1 MMFGSGM
8 KEDTS
13 SESIP
18 ILDISFSVFQ
28 QMLQY
33 IYTGECNLH
42 SENIIELYM
51 SSNQYRLSDL
61 KQLCESYIQ
70 DNLEITN
77 VTEILAIAQ
86 IYNSVNT
93 CFVQI

>member
-18 ILDISFSVFQ
+18 ILDISASIFHQLLEF
-28 QMLQY
+28 
-33 IYTGECNLH
+33 IYTGECSLH

-70 DNLEITN
+70 DNLEVNN
-77 VTEILAIAQ
+77 VIEILVIAQ
-86 IYNSVNT
+86 LYNSV
-93 CFVQI
+93 